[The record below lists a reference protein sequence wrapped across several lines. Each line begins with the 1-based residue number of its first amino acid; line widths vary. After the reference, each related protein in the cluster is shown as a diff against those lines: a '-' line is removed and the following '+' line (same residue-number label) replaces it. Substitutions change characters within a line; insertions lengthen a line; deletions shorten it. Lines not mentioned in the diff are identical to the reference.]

1 MIGNRLVELRKEKGL
16 TQEEL
21 AKALNISRSALS
33 LYEIGKRDPDTETL
47 KKIAE
52 YFNVSIDYLLGRT
65 DIPNPH
71 IPNDYTQKYKVT
83 KKDLKQYEEFIQRAG
98 AFFMDDKVA
107 EEDKEKLF
115 RDISELFWKSKEIN
129 KQKYGRKKKNE

>member
-1 MIGNRLVELRKEKGL
+1 MLGERISKLRKEKGM

-21 AKALNISRSALS
+21 AKALNITRSALS

-52 YFNVSIDYLLGRT
+52 YFGVSIDYILGRT
-65 DIPNPH
+65 DLPNAH
-71 IPNDYTQKYKVT
+71 IPDDYTQKYKVT
-83 KKDLKQYEEFIQRAG
+83 KRDLKQYEDFIQRAG
-98 AFFMDDKVA
+98 AFFMDDQVA

-115 RDISELFWKSKEIN
+115 RDISEIFWKAKELN
-129 KQKYGRKKKNE
+129 KQKYGKKKKE